1 MAMTGK
7 EPTSKSPIKFNR
19 WIRTSTSELLPSQLL
34 RKYMHK
40 FWSKMTLR
48 DYRDSMQLPITCTSS
63 NKESTRRDLIG
74 SAGKLMK
81 MNTLRKTICETS
93 VKLTESSNN
102 ALLRLLLSLKMTRL
116 KSKEIIANVIRRI
129 STDNDSNVTQWWPMV
144 IWALLRNR

>member
-1 MAMTGK
+1 
-7 EPTSKSPIKFNR
+7 
-19 WIRTSTSELLPSQLL
+19 
-34 RKYMHK
+34 MHK

-63 NKESTRRDLIG
+63 SKESTRRDLIG

-129 STDNDSNVTQWWPMV
+129 STDNDSNVTQ
-144 IWALLRNR
+144 